1 MQHFD
6 SNLRRLR
13 RERDLSQA
21 EIARLANA
29 LTPDG
34 TDPFSQAY
42 LSLLE
47 RGMAPRDPT
56 HTAVLA
62 RVLGTTE
69 AALLKRP
76 RVSRSISV
84 DSSARV
90 NREPVAMTA

>member
-1 MQHFD
+1 VQHFG

-29 LTPDG
+29 LTSDR
-34 TDPFSQAY
+34 TNPFCQAY

-47 RGMAPRDPT
+47 RGMAPRDPA
-56 HTAVLA
+56 HVAVLA

-76 RVSRSISV
+76 RVSRISV

-90 NREPVAMTA
+90 NSEPVAMTA